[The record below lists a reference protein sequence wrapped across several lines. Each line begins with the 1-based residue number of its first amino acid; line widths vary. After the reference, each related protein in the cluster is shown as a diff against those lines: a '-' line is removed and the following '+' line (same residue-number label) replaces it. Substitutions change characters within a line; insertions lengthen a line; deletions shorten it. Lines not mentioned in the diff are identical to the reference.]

1 MHILVKKWDILENDL
16 LSELQYLIYYSQHNF
31 LLNTFSILLSF
42 FKLLS
47 SSQNEN
53 AHFFIFIHAFH
64 IPVP

>member
-1 MHILVKKWDILENDL
+1 M
-16 LSELQYLIYYSQHNF
+16 SELQYLIYYSQHNF
-31 LLNTFSILLSF
+31 LLNTFSIPLSF